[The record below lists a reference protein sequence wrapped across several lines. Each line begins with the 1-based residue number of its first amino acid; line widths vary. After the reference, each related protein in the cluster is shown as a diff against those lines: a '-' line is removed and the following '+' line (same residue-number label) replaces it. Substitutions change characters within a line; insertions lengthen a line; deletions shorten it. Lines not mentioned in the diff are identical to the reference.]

1 VSRTSH
7 RGRTLGVLGIVV
19 VGVLAVALWPAL
31 QSYVGVRPPAHF
43 YADLEPAFVP
53 SGTPVLGVAHNA
65 GNNPSTTA
73 AALAHGAA
81 VIEIDVVS
89 AGGRLVAGR
98 DQPLPRVAGR
108 MFRGYSLEEMWTR
121 AEPARVI
128 KLDLKAT
135 DRTSLDSLVL
145 FLRPRLAHHEV
156 MVSSGDAAS
165 IAYLHPRLPS
175 AVLLFSA
182 GWPDE
187 LAAVRANPELV
198 ADIGGVS
205 VFHGLVDPALVDWMH
220 QRRLLVLVWTV
231 NDGQRLNEV
240 VRDGVDGV
248 TTANL
253 AILRALSEAG

>member
-1 VSRTSH
+1 MASRARVVAS
-7 RGRTLGVLGIVV
+7 VV
-19 VGVLAVALWPAL
+19 VVAVLAVVLWPFL
-31 QSYVGVRPPAHF
+31 QGYVGVRPPDQF
-43 YADLEPAFVP
+43 YAELHPALVP
-53 SGTPVLGVAHNA
+53 PAAPALGVAHNA

-81 VIEIDVVS
+81 VIEIDVIS

-98 DQPLPRVAGR
+98 DQPLPRLAGR
-108 MFRGYSLEEMWTR
+108 MFRGYSLEEMWSR

-135 DRTSLDSLVL
+135 DRTTLDSLVL
-145 FLRPRLAHHEV
+145 FLRPRLADHEV
-156 MVSSGDAAS
+156 MISSGDATS

-175 AVLLFSA
+175 VVLLFSA

>member
-1 VSRTSH
+1 MPRVTSRGWV
-7 RGRTLGVLGIVV
+7 RGVV
-19 VGVLAVALWPAL
+19 VAVAAVLTVALWPYL
-31 QSYVGVRPPAHF
+31 QGYVGVRPPDQF
-43 YADLEPAFVP
+43 YADLQPAFL
-53 SGTPVLGVAHNA
+53 TPDTPRLGVAHNA

-81 VIEIDVVS
+81 VIEIDVIS

-98 DQPLPRVAGR
+98 DQPLPRLAGR
-108 MFRGYSLEEMWTR
+108 MFRGYSLEEMWSR

-135 DRTSLDSLVL
+135 DRTTLDSLVV
-145 FLRPRLAHHEV
+145 FLMPRLAHHQV
-156 MVSSGDAAS
+156 MISSGDATS

-175 AVLLFSA
+175 VVLLFSA

-187 LAAVRANPELV
+187 LAAVRANPGLL

-205 VFHGLVDPALVDWMH
+205 VFHGLVDPALVTWMH
-220 QRRLLVLVWTV
+220 QRRLLVLTWTV

-253 AILRALSEAG
+253 AILRALAGDS